1 MFSQNLYDFTG
12 IIRSITFFD
21 VLDILLV
28 AVIVYEI
35 IKLLKETRAMQLMKG
50 IIAILLF
57 YFMTSILELKTIS
70 FLLKSVLQI
79 GLLALLILFQ
89 PELRKALEH
98 MGRSDFSSFNLFSQP
113 SEMKDIS
120 KIKKTINIFTE
131 ACGKLSKK
139 KTGALIVFERKTK
152 LGEIAKTG
160 TIVDAVPSVEL
171 IGNLFF
177 VNTPLHDGAMIVRD
191 GKIHA
196 AGCFLPLSENYTIS
210 SELGTRHRAALGI
223 SENSDAVVVVV
234 SEETGLITVA
244 QNGRLI
250 RGLTTEQLS
259 AKLRAELI
267 VQTPEKTYKGKNI
280 LKNINKKAEESISK
294 KVEEKKKKS
303 EENKNE
309 KAGGKNEKE

>member
-1 MFSQNLYDFTG
+1 MFSQSLHDFTG
-12 IIRSITFFD
+12 IIRSMTFFD

-50 IIAILLF
+50 IVAILLF

-98 MGRSDFSSFNLFSQP
+98 MGRSDFSSLNFFSQP
-113 SEMKDIS
+113 TEMKDIT
-120 KIKKTINIFTE
+120 KIKKTIDIFAE

-160 TIVDAVPSVEL
+160 TIVDATPSVEL
-171 IGNLFF
+171 IGNIFF

-210 SELGTRHRAALGI
+210 SELGTRHRAALGM

-250 RGLTTEQLS
+250 RGLTSEQLS
-259 AKLRAELI
+259 AKLKAELI
-267 VQTPEKTYKGKNI
+267 VQTADKNHKGKNI
-280 LKNINKKAEESISK
+280 LKNISKKAEENK
-294 KVEEKKKKS
+294 KEKAG
-303 EENKNE
+303 NKNE
-309 KAGGKNEKE
+309 KE